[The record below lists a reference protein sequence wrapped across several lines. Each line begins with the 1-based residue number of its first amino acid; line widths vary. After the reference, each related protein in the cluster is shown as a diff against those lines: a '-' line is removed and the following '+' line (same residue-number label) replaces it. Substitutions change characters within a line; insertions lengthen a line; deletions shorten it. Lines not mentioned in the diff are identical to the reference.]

1 MFVIKRNS
9 GIENDNFAYRLVEKL
24 KDCVRDDSAIAYY
37 MFPLYIGDVNED
49 NIVAKILFISKDYG
63 IFYFDTK
70 NTNESIADT
79 EVRMNELY
87 NCLSS
92 KIKQLPDLCYRRNL
106 KYEIF
111 TVLVSD
117 EELNVSEDF
126 LFSNFVNISN
136 LLDENKYVIEENDF
150 KLLQSCIEGTLRANQ
165 KIERKIPSDKKTKSS
180 ILSEIQSHI
189 ARYDIDQK
197 QAALTE
203 LDSPQRIR
211 GLAGSGKTIV
221 LTQKAALYHLN
232 HKDDH
237 ILYTYYTKSLHD
249 TIKNHIDRAYKYF
262 SNNREP
268 NWDKITICHAWGS
281 NNVTGTYSLACED
294 NGVNPMDFLKAVR
307 EDSKD
312 PFGYACSKL
321 MENNIRPAY
330 DLILIDEGQ
339 DFTPPFYQLCY
350 KLSKNKKIAWAY
362 DDFQNIFN
370 VEIQDERETF
380 GQTNGVYNVDFNR
393 DVIENSDIVLSKC
406 YRTPRIPLIAA
417 FSLGLGIYNT
427 AVLQRLSSNDLWKSL
442 GFEVVKGTSTTGDE
456 MVIRRPEENTPSYS
470 NNEFGVGCIS
480 YKKFNNIDNECDF
493 IANQIAKDISEEN
506 LLPSDI
512 LVICLDRKYI
522 ASYFDK
528 ISVRLIH
535 KGFESFN
542 HLSTYSSNLTFSRQG
557 YVTLSTINKAKGNEC
572 PCVYVCGIDHIF
584 SNPNNVVLRDT
595 LFTAMTRTKGW
606 LTLTGCTDD
615 FDKCIYEL
623 KKLQENNFELHFI
636 QPSETQTK
644 NIEDQSRKENEAI
657 NIIDAKISQLK
668 SLGKTNDD
676 IIKEMKRL
684 LGINNDR

>member
-1 MFVIKRNS
+1 MHVIKRKS
-9 GIENDNFAYRLVEKL
+9 GIDQDNFAYRLVDKL
-24 KDCVRDDSAIAYY
+24 KECVTDEDAIAYY
-37 MFPLYIGDVNED
+37 MFPLYIGDVSDD
-49 NIVAKILFISKDYG
+49 NIIAKILFISMNYG

-70 NTNESIADT
+70 NTNESIDDS

-92 KIKQLPDLCYRRNL
+92 KIKQLPELCRRRNI
-106 KYEIF
+106 KYEIN

-126 LFSNFVNISN
+126 LYSNFVKIPNI
-136 LLDENKYVIEENDF
+136 LEENKYEIEDNDF
-150 KLLQSCIEGTLRANQ
+150 KLLQSCIEGTLRTN
-165 KIERKIPSDKKTKSS
+165 KKVEREIPSDKKTKSS

-189 ARYDIDQK
+189 ARYDLEQK
-197 QAALTE
+197 EAALTE

-221 LTQKAALYHLN
+221 LTQKAALYHLY
-232 HKDDH
+232 HKDEN

-281 NNVTGTYSLACED
+281 NSVDGTYSLACED
-294 NGVNPMDFLKAVR
+294 NGVTPMDYITAVKQ
-307 EDSKD
+307 DSKD
-312 PFGYACSKL
+312 PFGYACLKL
-321 MENNIRPAY
+321 MDNNIKPAY

-350 KLSKNKKIAWAY
+350 KLSKNKKIVWAY

-380 GQTNGVYNVDFNR
+380 GKTNGVYNVDFSRNII
-393 DVIENSDIVLSKC
+393 DNSDIVLSKC

-427 AVLQRLSSNDLWKSL
+427 QVLQRLSSNDLWKSL
-442 GFEVVKGTSTTGDE
+442 GFEVVKGNSRTGE
-456 MVIRRPEENTPSYS
+456 NMVIKRPEANTPSYS
-470 NNEFGVGCIS
+470 NREFGVGCIS
-480 YKKFNNIDNECDF
+480 YKKFSNIDGECDF
-493 IANQIAKDISEEN
+493 IANQIANDISVEN

-512 LVICLDRKYI
+512 LVICLDKKYI

-528 ISVRLIH
+528 ISARLIR
-535 KGFESFN
+535 KGINSFN
-542 HLSTYSSNLTFSRQG
+542 HLSTYSSNLTFSRKG

-584 SNPNNVVLRDT
+584 INSNNVVLRDT

-615 FDKCIYEL
+615 FDKCIREMR
-623 KKLQENNFELHFI
+623 KLQENNFELHFT

-668 SLGKTNDD
+668 NLGKTNED